1 MLFLVYNRVL
11 YDELLCFVPTKN
23 LASERRTI
31 LRKSFLRVSS
41 ASRWLEYI
49 VCILWWISYANEVLE
64 RKVWKNRYKGRMH
77 QETLKSLKDYLEC
90 KDLSNGIW
98 AWMAHRIYIYARSF
112 GCKRVKVRLLSNTKF
127 NILGP
132 NRLICKC
139 YNKYD
144 SNVNTFCSCYISI
157 KFLWKIATDYFN
169 YSNKST
175 TPTNKTDHFPD
186 P

>member
-23 LASERRTI
+23 LASETRTI

-41 ASRWLEYI
+41 ARRWLEYT
-49 VCILWWISYANEVLE
+49 VCILWWISYATEVLE

-77 QETLKSLKDYLEC
+77 QETLKPLKDYLEC
-90 KDLSNGIW
+90 KDFSNGIW

-112 GCKRVKVRLLSNTKF
+112 GCKRVNYVLLSNTKF

-132 NRLICKC
+132 TRLICKC

-144 SNVNTFCSCYISI
+144 SNVNTFCICYISI
-157 KFLWKIATDYFN
+157 KFLWKIATNYFN

-175 TPTNKTDHFPD
+175 AKTNHFPHS
-186 P
+186 